1 MNFLEICKRVIDEA
15 DRDSDLL
22 TTVSL
27 SLLEEPQHRK
37 VVNWVKKAYSSLQ
50 NEQRYW
56 RFHHRSGEMFSLPSG
71 VKTAEVAGVKNVLKD
86 SFIGRNAVGNS
97 WCLTYLDY
105 QDFRQANKLRLT
117 TVGTPIWI
125 TRLPSEEFEVFPTP
139 NAAITVFGDWFSAN
153 DVMEVNSDEPVWDE
167 DFHEILVW
175 MALRDY
181 ATAYDVPEL
190 LPRVDTTLP
199 QMTRQFRN
207 RYLDDVELRY

>member
-15 DRDSDLL
+15 DRDPELL

-27 SLLEEPQHRK
+27 TALEDIQHRR
-37 VVNWVKKAYSSLQ
+37 VVGWVRNAYSSLQ
-50 NEQRYW
+50 SEQRFW
-56 RFHHRSGEMFSLPSG
+56 RFHHRSGEMFSLS
-71 VKTAEVAGVKNVLKD
+71 AGVSTATVPGIKHILKD
-86 SFIGRNAVGNS
+86 SFVGRNAGGSS
-97 WCLTYLDY
+97 WCLQYLDY
-105 QDFRQANKLRLT
+105 QEFRQANRLRLT
-117 TVGTPIWI
+117 VSGTPIYLTWK
-125 TRLPSEEFEVFPTP
+125 PSEEFEVFPTP
-139 NAAITVFGDWFSAN
+139 RESITVLGDWFIAN
-153 DVMEVNSDEPVWDE
+153 DVMEINSDEPIWAE

-199 QMTRQFRN
+199 QMTRQFKN